1 MRSISRV
8 FAVLVI
14 ASSLSLAV
22 SCSSSGGGG
31 SSAPAATGDVGVQAD
46 PGGDPPDGGTPGGQ
60 SVTLAWDEPTQDE
73 DGNPLEDLAGFIVHF
88 GTDSLTYSSDFD
100 VGNSSE
106 VEIVDLDQG
115 TYFFTVTAY
124 DFFGNESDFS
134 DEIAHTM
141 Q

>member
-31 SSAPAATGDVGVQAD
+31 SSAPATTGDVGVQAD
-46 PGGDPPDGGTPGGQ
+46 PGGDPPQGGTPGGQ
-60 SVTLAWDEPTQDE
+60 SVTLAWDTPIQDG
-73 DGNPLEDLAGFIVHF
+73 DGNPLGDLAGFIVHF
-88 GTDSLTYSSDFD
+88 GTDSGNYSSDFD

-115 TYFFTVTAY
+115 TYFFAVTAY